1 MSAFAHPISGS
12 ADVRWHPAIDHGGMD
27 TTPLVVDLA
36 DRHNDDLDVVLLWGR
51 RSNRLWV
58 DVTHRTLGRVAR
70 IDASSINAL
79 DVFHH
84 PFAYVRE
91 AESLWLSES
100 AVPGGA

>member
-1 MSAFAHPISGS
+1 
-12 ADVRWHPAIDHGGMD
+12 MD

-51 RSNRLWV
+51 RTNRLWV
-58 DVTHRTLGRVAR
+58 DVTHRSLGRVAR
-70 IDASSINAL
+70 IDASAANAL

-91 AESLWLSES
+91 GGMSSTVASES
-100 AVPGGA
+100 RWLNDSVAPGGA

>member
-12 ADVRWHPAIDHGGMD
+12 ADVPGHPAIDHGGMD
-27 TTPLVVDLA
+27 TAPLVVDLA

-58 DVTHRTLGRVAR
+58 DVTHRTLGHVAR

-84 PFAYVRE
+84 PFAYVRKT
-91 AESLWLSES
+91 ESLWLGES